1 MKLQLFFS
9 SSSKSGNI
17 YKTIVIKYIEQSIL
31 MLQNQCTICSNI
43 IFFKFLGTVKEQTCA
58 PPEAH
63 LTVPV
68 LHSFS
73 QQSLKFH
80 CEPCMNLAHLNI
92 LLSVLEP
99 YSTLLEPDFSFETS
113 FQPNRIMFQNEVV
126 SPSIYRFTVEL

>member
-1 MKLQLFFS
+1 
-9 SSSKSGNI
+9 
-17 YKTIVIKYIEQSIL
+17 

-73 QQSLKFH
+73 HQSLKFH
-80 CEPCMNLAHLNI
+80 CEPCMDLAHLNI

-99 YSTLLEPDFSFETS
+99 YSTLLEPDFSFETIS
-113 FQPNRIMFQNEVV
+113 SNQTELCSKNEVI
-126 SPSIYRFTVEL
+126 SPSIYRFTVELLT